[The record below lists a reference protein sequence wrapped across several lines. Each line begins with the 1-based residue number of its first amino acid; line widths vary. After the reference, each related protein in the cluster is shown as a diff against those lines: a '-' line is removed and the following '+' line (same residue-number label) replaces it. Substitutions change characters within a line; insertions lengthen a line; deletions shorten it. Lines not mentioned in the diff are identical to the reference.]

1 MIGKLNFADITDTD
15 LVMTGMSHIVLHKKD
30 YVNKG
35 IQIITRYK
43 TERLFKEN

>member
-1 MIGKLNFADITDTD
+1 MVGKLNFADITDAD
-15 LVMTGMSHIVLHKKD
+15 LVMTGMNHIVTHKKD
-30 YVNKG
+30 FVNKG